1 MKPAIFHLLVV
12 SLGVVACYVPKVRL
26 PLPATFPA
34 IGGATPVPG
43 NNASISVE
51 LADGLRGPE
60 LGRGEVRG
68 GGIAFG
74 VDDRLSVGYLLQ
86 WTSDTDSGVT
96 QHVDVHNGRLK
107 VRIGQLFGAR
117 SQVAVHAAVSSSE
130 RQFEGLQDDQLSIW
144 EVAVPAEFLLSQPRA
159 GGRASVF
166 VGPRIVFEHYEDHVR
181 PAETFSLRLPGL
193 VSGFHL
199 SVGHLE
205 LFLEGTVVHVP
216 QHSYL
221 GVPSGGRVMFMPA
234 LSATVRFG
242 PAFRW
247 PAEP

>member
-1 MKPAIFHLLVV
+1 MKLSIIHLLVA
-12 SLGVVACYVPKVRL
+12 SLGVGACYVPKVRL
-26 PLPATFPA
+26 PLPATFPVT
-34 IGGATPVPG
+34 GGATPVPG
-43 NNASISVE
+43 NNAGVSFE

-74 VDDRLSVGYLLQ
+74 GDDRFSLGYLYQ
-86 WTSDTDSGVT
+86 QTSDTDSGVT
-96 QHVDVHNGRLK
+96 QHVDVHHGRLT
-107 VRIGQLFGAR
+107 VRIGRLFGAK

-130 RQFEGLQDDQLSIW
+130 RQFEGLQDDQLHTW
-144 EVAVPAEFLLSQPRA
+144 EVAVPAEFLLSGPRA
-159 GGRASVF
+159 SARASVF
-166 VGPRIVFEHYEDHVR
+166 VGPRLVFEHYEDRVR
-181 PAETFSLRLPGL
+181 PDQTFSLRLPGV

-205 LFLEGTVVHVP
+205 LFIEGTLVHVP
-216 QHSYL
+216 RNSYL
-221 GVPSGGRVMFMPA
+221 GVPSGGRLMFMPA
-234 LSATVRFG
+234 LSAALRFG

>member
-1 MKPAIFHLLVV
+1 MRPFTLPILVA
-12 SLGVVACYVPKVRL
+12 SLSGMACYVPRVRL

-43 NNASISVE
+43 NNASLSVE

-74 VDDRLSVGYLLQ
+74 VDDRLSLGYLYQ
-86 WTSDTDSGVT
+86 QTSDTDSGVT

-107 VRIGQLFGAR
+107 VRLGQLFGAR
-117 SQVAVHAAVSSSE
+117 SEVAVHAAVSSSE
-130 RQFEGLQDDQLSIW
+130 RQFAGLQDDQLHTW
-144 EVAVPAEFLLSQPRA
+144 EVAVPAEFLLSRPRA
-159 GGRASVF
+159 PARASVF
-166 VGPRIVFEHYEDHVR
+166 VGPRLVFEHYEDHLR
-181 PAETFSLRLPGL
+181 PDQSFSLRLPGL

-199 SVGHLE
+199 SVGHFE
-205 LFLEGTVVHVP
+205 LFLEGTLVDVP

-221 GVPSGGRVMFMPA
+221 GVPSGGRLTFMPA
-234 LSATVRFG
+234 LSAALRFG